1 MMSAHRDWRR
11 RFPALTYP
19 AISPGTTAPCLPAIA
34 DPLFLVLRDLTG
46 ILLGFLRG
54 RTTFWL
60 CTGRRLCR
68 ANLVRGRRVHF
79 AGRVTL
85 DG

>member
-1 MMSAHRDWRR
+1 MMSAHLDWRR
-11 RFPALTYP
+11 RLRALTYP
-19 AISPGTTAPCLPAIA
+19 AISPETAAPCLAAIA
-34 DPLFLVLRDLTG
+34 DSLFLVLRDLTG
-46 ILLGFLRG
+46 IWLGFLRG

-68 ANLVRGRRVHF
+68 ANLVRGLVHF

>member
-1 MMSAHRDWRR
+1 MSARAIRAGACWLSGDQRRDR
-11 RFPALTYP
+11 
-19 AISPGTTAPCLPAIA
+19 SPLLGRYVQP
-34 DPLFLVLRDLTG
+34 PLFLVLRYLTG

-68 ANLVRGRRVHF
+68 ANLVRGLRVHF
-79 AGRVTL
+79 AGRVAL